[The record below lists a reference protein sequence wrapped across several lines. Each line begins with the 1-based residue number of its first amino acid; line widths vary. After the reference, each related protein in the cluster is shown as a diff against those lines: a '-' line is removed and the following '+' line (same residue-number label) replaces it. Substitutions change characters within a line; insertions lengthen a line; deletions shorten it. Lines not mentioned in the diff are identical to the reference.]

1 MIAVTGAS
9 GHFGQLAVEALLAR
23 GVPAGEIAAVART
36 PEKIAGLAKRGVRV
50 RKADYTDP
58 GSLDAAFTGVD
69 TLLFV
74 SGSEVGQ
81 RIGQHTNVVNAAA
94 RAGIRRIAYTS
105 IVNGERNHSLLA
117 REHLATEA
125 VIRESGIP
133 YTFLRNG
140 WYLENYTAQLPGYL
154 ERGVITGSADDGRI
168 SAATRA
174 DYAEAAVAVVTG
186 DGHDNTAYEL
196 GGDEAF
202 TMTELAAL
210 ITEITGTHVEYHDL
224 PVAEYTKVLVAAGL
238 PEQAAAVYA
247 DSDAAI
253 ARNELYTESGDLAR
267 LLGRPPVTPAEA
279 LREAAKEA

>member
-36 PEKIAGLAKRGVRV
+36 PEKIAGLAGRGVQV
-50 RKADYTDP
+50 RKADYADP
-58 GSLDAAFTGVD
+58 GSLDAAFAGVD

-81 RIGQHTNVVNAAA
+81 RISQHTNVVSAAA

-125 VIRESGIP
+125 TIRESGIP

-140 WYLENYTAQLPGYL
+140 WYLENYTSQLPGYL
-154 ERGVITGSADDGRI
+154 ERGVITGSADGGRI

-174 DYAEAAVAVVTG
+174 DYAEAAAAVVTG

-210 ITEITGTHVEYHDL
+210 ITEITGTHVEYHD
-224 PVAEYTKVLVAAGL
+224 
-238 PEQAAAVYA
+238 
-247 DSDAAI
+247 
-253 ARNELYTESGDLAR
+253 
-267 LLGRPPVTPAEA
+267 
-279 LREAAKEA
+279 